1 MLGDLLKRLQLPNYY
16 WSLNQ
21 MSLLGLFLQLA
32 NLGVKIEIP
41 KARLDPQPN
50 VSWTLPTGS
59 SRISEGSQPG
69 MLTLLAWSQW
79 SSAGW
84 FHSRQVQYHIPRY
97 PWVSSYVGQSV
108 KISHIHYFN
117 TGGYTIKWKLIQINT
132 NQMNSFIS
140 FRILSFLASPVL
152 FPQTSW
158 IPIIFRYCA
167 SR

>member
-97 PWVSSYVGQSV
+97 P
-108 KISHIHYFN
+108 
-117 TGGYTIKWKLIQINT
+117 
-132 NQMNSFIS
+132 
-140 FRILSFLASPVL
+140 
-152 FPQTSW
+152 
-158 IPIIFRYCA
+158 
-167 SR
+167 